1 MASIFEV
8 ETSLFK
14 KRIIHFP
21 HLMSLQHKKVAQL
34 PLVVTLENLVWYI
47 KFGSILLVSISSIP
61 PCCATLWCC
70 IKLVGHLGPCAPENK
85 WNILFNFFDRNFF
98 KRKSSFANSY
108 FVSNR
113 NKLIYLEGNYYKTVY
128 KIHYFLKSS
137 STRYLCS
144 NDAH

>member
-34 PLVVTLENLVWYI
+34 PLVVGLENLVWYI

-61 PCCATLWCC
+61 PCCATL
-70 IKLVGHLGPCAPENK
+70 
-85 WNILFNFFDRNFF
+85 
-98 KRKSSFANSY
+98 
-108 FVSNR
+108 
-113 NKLIYLEGNYYKTVY
+113 
-128 KIHYFLKSS
+128 
-137 STRYLCS
+137 
-144 NDAH
+144 

>member
-1 MASIFEV
+1 MLYQYITLKIRVVWSMMEKKSSICKILKFYNNKITEIRKFKKKNQNFSMASIFEV

-85 WNILFNFFDRNFF
+85 MKHI
-98 KRKSSFANSY
+98 
-108 FVSNR
+108 V
-113 NKLIYLEGNYYKTVY
+113 
-128 KIHYFLKSS
+128 
-137 STRYLCS
+137 
-144 NDAH
+144 

>member
-1 MASIFEV
+1 MLYQYITLKIRVVWSMMEKKWSICKTLKFWNNKITEIRKFKKKKNFSMASIFEV

-70 IKLVGHLGPCAPENK
+70 IKLVGRLGPCAPENK
-85 WNILFNFFDRNFF
+85 MKHIVELFQQ
-98 KRKSSFANSY
+98 
-108 FVSNR
+108 
-113 NKLIYLEGNYYKTVY
+113 E
-128 KIHYFLKSS
+128 FL
-137 STRYLCS
+137 
-144 NDAH
+144 